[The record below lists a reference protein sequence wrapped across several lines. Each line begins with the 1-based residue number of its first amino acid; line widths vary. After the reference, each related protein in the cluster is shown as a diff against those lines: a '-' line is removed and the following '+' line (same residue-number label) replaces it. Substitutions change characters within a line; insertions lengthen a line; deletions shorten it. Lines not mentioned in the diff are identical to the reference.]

1 MAGNDSFIILSF
13 ETDKLVQAKGS
24 LLAATKKK
32 QEKRNWLSLELFKAL

>member
-24 LLAATKKK
+24 FFSCHQKK
-32 QEKRNWLSLELFKAL
+32 QEEKKLSLELFKAL